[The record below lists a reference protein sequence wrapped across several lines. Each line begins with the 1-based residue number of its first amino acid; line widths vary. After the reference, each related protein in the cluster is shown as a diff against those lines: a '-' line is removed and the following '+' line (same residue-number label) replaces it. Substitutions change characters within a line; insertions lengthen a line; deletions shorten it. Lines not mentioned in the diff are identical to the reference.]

1 MREKDGKMRKEW
13 LTAGGYWLVTAKEK
27 ASAHSMVGC
36 LDSCVPHVWS
46 RALTC
51 IYDMANEREIL
62 GSRPL

>member
-36 LDSCVPHVWS
+36 LDSCVCLMFG
-46 RALTC
+46 AGL
-51 IYDMANEREIL
+51 
-62 GSRPL
+62 